1 MDLFIL
7 KLKEI
12 GGGGISFCFLGG
24 RVSGQG
30 FRFVDVDSE
39 VSSMC

>member
-12 GGGGISFCFLGG
+12 GGGGDQFLFSRRPSFRSRF
-24 RVSGQG
+24 S
-30 FRFVDVDSE
+30 FR
-39 VSSMC
+39 

>member
-12 GGGGISFCFLGG
+12 GGDQFLFSRRPSFRSRF
-24 RVSGQG
+24 S
-30 FRFVDVDSE
+30 FR
-39 VSSMC
+39 